1 MFVYLSKI
9 LPAVLAPFS
18 LVLLLITCAL
28 AFRKWRTRAL
38 GAAFV
43 LLLIPASPWVSNFL
57 VGTLERRY
65 PDNGAEALPS
75 ADAIVVLGGAIHI
88 PDRTHPSSHL
98 LDPSDR
104 LLVGLRLYHARKA
117 PLIVCSGG
125 NLALFGEASKVP
137 EAEVMSSL
145 LEEWGV
151 PKDAILAEGG
161 SVNTHENAIRSQ
173 ERLAPRNIHKILLVT
188 SAMHMPRAVATFRKA
203 GFDVIPAPA
212 DFLSGWDRN
221 ALDWIPNPQSMI
233 DSERALREWLGLWT
247 YRIRGWA

>member
-9 LPAVLAPFS
+9 LPAILAPFS
-18 LVLLLITCAL
+18 LVLLLLVCAL
-28 AFRKWRTRAL
+28 LLRKWRTRAL

-43 LLLIPASPWVSNFL
+43 LLLIPASPLVSNFL
-57 VGTLERRY
+57 VGTLERQY
-65 PDNGAEALPS
+65 PDNGVEALPS
-75 ADAIVVLGGAIHI
+75 ADAIVVLGGTIHI

-98 LDPSDR
+98 IDPSDR
-104 LLVGLRLYHARKA
+104 LLVALRLYRAQKA

-125 NLALFGEASKVP
+125 NLALFGQANKLP

-161 SVNTHENAIRSQ
+161 SVNTRENAILSKQ
-173 ERLAPRNIHKILLVT
+173 RLASRNVHKILLVT
-188 SAMHMPRAVATFRKA
+188 SAMHVPRALATFRKA
-203 GFDVIPAPA
+203 GFEVIPAPA
-212 DFLSGWDRN
+212 DFLSGWDGN